1 MGRSLV
7 AKIDDILRRER
18 TLSFEFFPPRTP
30 EAEAQLERTLEEL
43 EPLHP
48 SYVSVTY
55 GAGAAPGSAPTSS
68 WSRSTATRR

>member
-1 MGRSLV
+1 M

-18 TLSFEFFPPRTP
+18 TLSFEFFPPRTA
-30 EAEAQLERTLEEL
+30 ESEAQLERTLAEL

-55 GAGAAPGSAPTSS
+55 GAGAAPGNAPTTW
-68 WSRSTATRR
+68 WSRSTSAPR